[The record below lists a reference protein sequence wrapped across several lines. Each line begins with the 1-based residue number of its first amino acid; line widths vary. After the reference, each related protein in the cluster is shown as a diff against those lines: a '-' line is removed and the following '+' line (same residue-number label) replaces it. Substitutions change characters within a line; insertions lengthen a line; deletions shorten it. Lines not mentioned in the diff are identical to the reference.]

1 MNGWAPMKNNDKL
14 AIVAGNLLPVLGVL
28 VFGWDAAPAV
38 FVLWLDTFLCNMQF
52 IVTLASVMDPAKVK
66 FDFSKY
72 YQPQAAPPPPRQFG
86 KTASIIGKIV
96 VAPLIVVLFIMIAW
110 LVLCIVVA
118 VICLSF
124 PALGI
129 GILLYMQLD
138 SHYPAGVLTTVFAAP
153 GMGIWVLLN
162 LAARLMQTVRT
173 AVDAASGRQKRES
186 FRATAPEQYILLYN
200 RCAVLEFLIWISI
213 WMGRPGLILFL
224 GLASAFVS
232 YVDTRENWLAD
243 LKAKGGEWRSART
256 AANNNDP

>member
-1 MNGWAPMKNNDKL
+1 MYWYSG
-14 AIVAGNLLPVLGVL
+14 G
-28 VFGWDAAPAV
+28 
-38 FVLWLDTFLCNMQF
+38 T
-52 IVTLASVMDPAKVK
+52 
-66 FDFSKY
+66 
-72 YQPQAAPPPPRQFG
+72 PRQFG

-96 VAPLIVVLFIMIAW
+96 AAPFVVVLFIMIAW
-110 LVLCIVVA
+110 LVLCLVVA

-129 GILLYMQLD
+129 GILLYTQLD
-138 SHYPAGVLTTVFAAP
+138 PHYPAGVLTTVFAAP

-213 WMGRPGLILFL
+213 WMGHLGLILFL
-224 GLASAFVS
+224 ALASAFP
-232 YVDTRENWLAD
+232 ENDKHECDALRPQTHGVRGFQD
-243 LKAKGGEWRSART
+243 PGGFMNAIERVE
-256 AANNNDP
+256 